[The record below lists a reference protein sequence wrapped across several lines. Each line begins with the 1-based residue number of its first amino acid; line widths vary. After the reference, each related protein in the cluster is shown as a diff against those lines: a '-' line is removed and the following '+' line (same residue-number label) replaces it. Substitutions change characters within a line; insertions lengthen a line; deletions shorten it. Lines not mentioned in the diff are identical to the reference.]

1 MDKIKIWLENQTTT
15 HPFIVIITMIIIAFI
30 ASLGSQNL
38 HFRGDYRI
46 YFEKT
51 YAPLLSYEEMRET
64 FSKNDNVAV
73 LIVPNS
79 DGVDNNKT
87 FQLIQQMTES
97 AWQIPFSSR
106 VDSLS
111 NFQYT
116 WSEYDDM
123 VVEDLIPEETD
134 LSRTEIDR
142 IIEVAL
148 QEPILNG
155 RILSS
160 DKQVSLLNITL
171 QIPGEQDQ
179 TAEINQV
186 MHAVQDMVDR
196 LADEYQGYD
205 FHLTGVLPMNYS
217 FASESRNDVETLLPL
232 MLGLLVIM
240 LAIMLRSL
248 VATIATVF
256 ILIVSVVTTMG
267 LGGWL
272 GYFLSTGTVNVPIVV
287 LTIAVADCVHIV
299 ATTQLAMSEGRSKI
313 AAIRYSI
320 DLNWMPVLITSI
332 TTAVG
337 FTTLAMSE
345 SPVFVDFGILS
356 AIGVLVACVFSLTL
370 FPAVLRL
377 MPLKAVSRK
386 RGDFGMPWLA
396 DRVINNY
403 RPLLMIGSLV
413 LIIFA
418 GLASR
423 NEINDVASEYFSPA
437 TKFRQATLTQEEKL
451 SGSMSIDWAL
461 YSEKQ
466 GGINNPEFIQF
477 LDDFAEWLR
486 QQPEVDHVSSLSDTY
501 KRLNKNMHGDD
512 QDWYRL
518 PTDRELAAQYLL
530 LYEMSLPYGLD
541 LNNQIDIDKSSVR
554 ITSIIKNL
562 GSREIVALEQK
573 AQRWI
578 SEQGNSYRV
587 TGASPGLMFAHIG
600 EQNMYSMLYSMVIA
614 VVIISL
620 LMVFALR
627 SARLGAISLIPNLLP
642 AVVGFGFWAM
652 ISGEINLGLSIV
664 SSMTLG
670 IVVDDSVHFLSKYKR
685 ARDDGRDTHA
695 AIRYAYISVGRALMI
710 TTVVLVVGF
719 SVLSFSS
726 FRLNSD
732 MGTATALIIFMALVI
747 DFLFLP
753 PLLLWLDKDEKGNN
767 ENSQSGGL
775 FEDTSSQKT
784 NDATHYANKNLEGES
799 I

>member
-1 MDKIKIWLENQTTT
+1 MDRIKTWLENQATS
-15 HPFIVIITMIIIAFI
+15 HPLFVIAVMLMITVVTA
-30 ASLGSQNL
+30 LGSQHL

-51 YAPLLSYEEMRET
+51 YAPLLSYEEMRGT

-73 LIVPNS
+73 LIVPKS
-79 DGVDNNKT
+79 QGVDNAET
-87 FQLIQQMTES
+87 LQLIQKMTDA

-123 VVEDLIPEETD
+123 VVEDLVSEDST
-134 LSRTEIDR
+134 LSRDEINR
-142 IIEVAL
+142 IVKIAL
-148 QEPILNG
+148 EEPILNG
-155 RILSS
+155 RIIAA
-160 DKQVSLLNITL
+160 DKQVSLLNITV
-171 QIPGEQDQ
+171 QIPGDQDQ
-179 TAEINQV
+179 TVEIHQV
-186 MHAVQDMVDR
+186 IHAVQAMVDD
-196 LADEYQGYD
+196 LADDYQNYD

-232 MLGLLVIM
+232 MLGLLIVM

-248 VATIATVF
+248 VATIATVL
-256 ILIVSVVTTMG
+256 ILIVSVITTMG

-299 ATTQLAMSEGRSKI
+299 ATTQLAMSEGRSK
-313 AAIRYSI
+313 AEAIRYSI

-337 FTTLAMSE
+337 FSTLIMSE
-345 SPVFVDFGILS
+345 SPVFVDFGTLS
-356 AIGVLVACVFSLTL
+356 AFGVLIACVFSLTL
-370 FPAVLRL
+370 LPAILRL
-377 MPLKAVSRK
+377 MPLKAVARN
-386 RGDFGMPWLA
+386 RGDFGMSWLA
-396 DRVINNY
+396 DRVINHY
-403 RPLLMIGSLV
+403 RPLLIVGTLT
-413 LIIFA
+413 LILFA
-418 GLASR
+418 SLASR

-437 TKFRQATLTQEEKL
+437 TEFRQATLTQEDKL
-451 SGSMSIDWAL
+451 SGAMSIDWAL
-461 YSEKQ
+461 YSENE
-466 GGINNPEFIQF
+466 GGINDPQFLQF
-477 LDDFAEWLR
+477 LDNFAVWLR

-512 QDWYRL
+512 QEWYRL

-541 LNNQIDIDKSSVR
+541 LNNQIDIDKSAVR
-554 ITSIIKNL
+554 ITSILQNL

-573 AQRWI
+573 AQQWVRD
-578 SEQGNSYRV
+578 QGTDYRV

-600 EQNMYSMLYSMVIA
+600 EQNMYSMLYSMLIA
-614 VVIISL
+614 VIIISL
-620 LMVFALR
+620 LMIFALR
-627 SARLGAISLIPNLLP
+627 SARLGMISLIPNLLP
-642 AVVGFGFWAM
+642 AVVGFGFWSM

-685 ARDDGRDTHA
+685 ARDDGRDTQA
-695 AIRYAYISVGRALMI
+695 AIRYAYISVGRALVI

-753 PLLLWLDKDEKGNN
+753 PLLLWLDRDKKGDVEIQPLQSSNQGTAFAAHDI
-767 ENSQSGGL
+767 EN
-775 FEDTSSQKT
+775 
-784 NDATHYANKNLEGES
+784 YANKKLEEES
-799 I
+799 V